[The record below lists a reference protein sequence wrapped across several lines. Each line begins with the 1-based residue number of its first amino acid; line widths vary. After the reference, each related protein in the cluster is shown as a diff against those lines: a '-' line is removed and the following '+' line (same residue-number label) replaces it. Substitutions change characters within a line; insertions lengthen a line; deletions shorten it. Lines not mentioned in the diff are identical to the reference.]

1 MSATDR
7 QNRLLLTEDWTK
19 IYQSFRTADFQS
31 YDFEN
36 LRRVMIDY
44 IRQNYPE
51 DFNDYIESSEYLA
64 LIDLIAFMGQS
75 VAFRVDLNARENFL
89 ELAERR
95 DSVLRLARLVS
106 YNAKRNTPAQG
117 LLKFSTVQ
125 TTQTIIDSNGRNLAG
140 QHISWND
147 PSNPN
152 WHDQFIKVVNAA
164 FPSSQQ
170 FGNPIDKN
178 VISGIPSEQYRFSGV
193 NTDVPIYSFTKSV
206 AGRNMNFEITSTTFS
221 NQNYIYEEAPKLG
234 NKIACVYRD
243 DGRGY
248 GSTDSG
254 FYFNFTQGILSTG
267 TFAIDQPSRS
277 ESINIDSV
285 SINDSDVWLY
295 QVDKNGYESV
305 LWTQVP
311 SFEGNNVIYNSL
323 VKSLRNI
330 YGVTTRVN
338 DSVSLTFSDGT
349 FGNLPL
355 GTFRAYYRI
364 SNGLVYTINPRDI
377 RSIAIAIPYL
387 SNQGQRE
394 TLSITMNLSN
404 AVVNSDSA
412 ESSVSIKANAPA
424 TYYTQNRMIT
434 GEDYNISP
442 MGTNQQVVKA
452 KAVNR
457 SASGISRYFD
467 LVDPTGKYSS
477 TNLFAD
483 DGVIYTEEYTTT
495 ARFSYG
501 TRPEIAGMIHN
512 VVIPIIEQSGV
523 KNFFYSKFTNY
534 ITASLQIAWNSVIVD
549 STSVSGYVSSP
560 AGTIYSVGSYTITDL
575 KYLTPGALLKFSAP
589 TGYYFNSNKSNVL
602 EAGTAV
608 SIGAVTEIWAA
619 VVSVADDG
627 RAAGLGK
634 LSSGAGPI
642 VLSIVVPTGAVITQ
656 LIPAWRTVISN
667 AVVTTMIDLIFAN
680 KPFGLRYDAI
690 TQTWQLIFE
699 TNLDAISLF
708 TLGKQGITT
717 NKQQDSSWF
726 LMFTTD
732 NEYYTIT
739 CRESRFIFES
749 AAQLRF
755 YFDSATRAYDSRT
768 NSVVTDMI
776 NILSVNTIPDGTQSF
791 TRDLKWDIVSEFMGL
806 DGYVDSKKIVIIFAD
821 TDANGVVD
829 DPELFLNI
837 VAPTKNQLSKYI
849 ILQKYTIT
857 VGQEDYR
864 YVDNSSN
871 VVIIKNSQS
880 EVGSLLQYTTG
891 QYFYFIDIDV
901 VKQLSLPT
909 GKMTPTLDYKVY
921 VGRDK
926 LKFQYT
932 HRADYSSRID
942 PGVSNIIDI
951 YILSRSYD
959 LVYRQWL
966 AGASIAKPLPPS
978 SSELYNMLAPNLN
991 LIKSISDE
999 IIYHPV
1005 NYKILFGITA
1015 TPELQAMFKITKT
1028 PGQVVSD
1035 NDIKAKVISAIN
1047 QFFALEN
1054 WEFGDTFYFSELATY
1069 VMTQVAPTVSTF
1081 VIVPRQA
1088 GLNFGSLFEI
1098 TSLSNQLF
1106 INGATVNDIDIISGV
1121 TGSNIKAISGT
1132 TVDSTTLT
1140 QQSVTSSPYGSL

>member
-95 DSVLRLARLVS
+95 DSVLRLARLIS

-267 TFAIDQPSRS
+267 TFAIDQPSRN

-295 QVDKNGYESV
+295 QVDKNGYESE

-404 AVVNSDSA
+404 AVANSDSA

-442 MGTNQQVVKA
+442 MGTNQQVVKV

-501 TRPEIAGMIHN
+501 TRPEIAGMIYN

-891 QYFYFIDIDV
+891 QYFYFIDIAV